1 MLSVSPIKELQMIE
15 SLKSYFYHSNIRD
28 YLFFVISINLPLKLN
43 DIVTLKV
50 RDIIE
55 EGALKT
61 FHIHHY
67 DIHLPDYLLSD
78 LTSFIQ
84 QHHLRSDD
92 YLFQSV
98 KTKQPLTRQQVYR
111 IINEAVMTLQ
121 LDAHIGA
128 QSLKKTFAYHA
139 YQHHMDIHTLQHL
152 LGHQSK
158 SETYKFIQIE
168 PPVNKELHLNL

>member
-15 SLKSYFYHSNIRD
+15 LLKSYFYHSNIRD
-28 YLFFVISINLPLKLN
+28 YLFFVISIN
-43 DIVTLKV
+43 
-50 RDIIE
+50 
-55 EGALKT
+55 
-61 FHIHHY
+61 
-67 DIHLPDYLLSD
+67 LPDYLLSD

-121 LDAHIGA
+121 LDAYIGA
-128 QSLKKTFAYHA
+128 HSLKKTFAYHA

-158 SETYKFIQIE
+158 SETYKFIQTE